1 VSRSFNT
8 AGPCLPGEHYVLPP
22 ERRLGLVQEL
32 IEERTYFTLHAGL

>member
-1 VSRSFNT
+1 MSRSFNT